1 MVSICLT
8 RRVGALARL
17 HGRETKY
24 FSRNRSTKTKKA
36 MPIQA
41 TTFHDF
47 SGKTLGGGT
56 TVRDFVQLNALA
68 EKYGDDLVILGFPC
82 NQFGHQCY
90 EKDFELLNTL
100 KYVRPGDGYAPK
112 FQLMTKSV
120 VNGDEQEASWTFLK
134 DSIPYP
140 CDDRGG
146 TGSDFIYKT
155 QPNDKPIQWSPV
167 RRNDVSW
174 NFEKFLIDK
183 EGVPF
188 KRYSPK
194 FENKDM
200 VPDIETLL
208 MR

>member
-1 MVSICLT
+1 MW
-8 RRVGALARL
+8 
-17 HGRETKY
+17 
-24 FSRNRSTKTKKA
+24 
-36 MPIQA
+36 
-41 TTFHDF
+41 
-47 SGKTLGGGT
+47 GT

-120 VNGDEQEASWTFLK
+120 VNGDEQEALWTFLK

-208 MR
+208 VR

>member
-1 MVSICLT
+1 MDEIFDIEFSDMDGETKTLQTIAKEGTEQWLIVNVASACGLT
-8 RRVGALARL
+8 RQYLELQRL
-17 HGRETKY
+17 SELNY
-24 FSRNRSTKTKKA
+24 
-36 MPIQA
+36 
-41 TTFHDF
+41 
-47 SGKTLGGGT
+47 L
-56 TVRDFVQLNALA
+56 TVV
-68 EKYGDDLVILGFPC
+68 GFPC

-120 VNGDEQEASWTFLK
+120 VNGDEQEALWTFLK
-134 DSIPYP
+134 ESIPYP

-146 TGSDFIYKT
+146 TGSDFIYKP

-174 NFEKFLIDK
+174 NFEKFLIDQ

-194 FENKDM
+194 FENKNI

-208 MR
+208 NK

>member
-1 MVSICLT
+1 MALIQKHAVTPSHPSIRKWRHRAQSSCM
-8 RRVGALARL
+8 
-17 HGRETKY
+17 
-24 FSRNRSTKTKKA
+24 KKN
-36 MPIQA
+36 
-41 TTFHDF
+41 
-47 SGKTLGGGT
+47 T
-56 TVRDFVQLNALA
+56 TVLLLLDFIQLNTLA
-68 EKYGDDLVILGFPC
+68 EKYGEDLIILGFPC

-120 VNGDEQEASWTFLK
+120 VNGDEQEALWTFLK

-194 FENKDM
+194 FENKDI
-200 VPDIETLL
+200 VPDIDSLL
-208 MR
+208 NK

>member
-1 MVSICLT
+1 MNT
-8 RRVGALARL
+8 
-17 HGRETKY
+17 
-24 FSRNRSTKTKKA
+24 
-36 MPIQA
+36 
-41 TTFHDF
+41 
-47 SGKTLGGGT
+47 
-56 TVRDFVQLNALA
+56 LA
-68 EKYGDDLVILGFPC
+68 EKYGEDLIILGFPC

-120 VNGDEQEASWTFLK
+120 VNGDEQEALWTFLK
-134 DSIPYP
+134 ESIPYP

-146 TGSDFIYKT
+146 TGSDFIYKP

-174 NFEKFLIDK
+174 NFEKFLIDQ

-194 FENKDM
+194 FENKNI

-208 MR
+208 NK